1 MLASVGRSHHILST
15 CCESNALCVVVL
27 VEASVTPR
35 GVKLP
40 EKCRTLQTRHGMGAP
55 SEDHTTPP
63 SSRTPSS
70 SRGFSRTPAPQRS
83 RRRRRAAIRRG
94 GATDKH
100 EALRGLLASLAL
112 PGGVE
117 VPPRVPP
124 DDH

>member
-40 EKCRTLQTRHGMGAP
+40 EKSELYKRDTGWARHPKITLPHRPPGPLAAGGLAARRHRSAAGG
-55 SEDHTTPP
+55 
-63 SSRTPSS
+63 
-70 SRGFSRTPAPQRS
+70 GGGQRS
-83 RRRRRAAIRRG
+83 RG